1 MNEFNLDAFS
11 SSLDEAIKYIK
22 VNKSVNINE
31 RYRIETN
38 KNDEIVKV
46 YVIENGKIKTVAHF
60 NNGKLIYEFQGGTKK
75 GLKNKHQ
82 FS

>member
-11 SSLDEAIKYIK
+11 SNLDEAIKYIK
-22 VNKSVNINE
+22 VSKSVNVNE

-46 YVIENGKIKTVAHF
+46 YVIENGKIKTVAYF
-60 NNGKLIYEFQGGTKK
+60 NGGKLISECLGRVKK
-75 GLKNKHQ
+75 WIKK
-82 FS
+82 

>member
-11 SSLDEAIKYIK
+11 SNIDEAIKYIK

-60 NNGKLIYEFQGGTKK
+60 NNGKLISECQGGS
-75 GLKNKHQ
+75 KNG
-82 FS
+82 